1 MERSLLS
8 MFLPAIQQLPDSKPL
23 TRDQLIT
30 PDFLI
35 SKNGDLEIYYAPHNE
50 YINNE
55 AKIIIVGITPGWS
68 QMRIAFEAFL
78 KGLAAEKKHDTI
90 LKETKIAASFAGGMR
105 GNLISMLDQ
114 CGLQDALG
122 IDSSDTLFGRNRAI
136 LHTTSAVKYP
146 VFYRGKNY
154 TGHQPDLLKTEILA
168 EYATKV
174 FPAELTLINSHALI
188 IPLGIT
194 VERLLRQLYT
204 ANRLT
209 GHTIL
214 FGFPHPSGANG
225 HRAKQF
231 EQNNYAMTGIIRKWG
246 EQL

>member
-8 MFLPAIQQLPDSKPL
+8 MFLPAIQQLPDGKPL
-23 TRDQLIT
+23 TRNQLIT
-30 PDFLI
+30 RDFLI
-35 SKNGDLEIYYAPHNE
+35 SKNGELEIYFAPHNE
-50 YINNE
+50 YINHD
-55 AKIIIVGITPGWS
+55 AKIVIVGITPGWS
-68 QMRIAFEAFL
+68 QMRIAFESFM
-78 KGLAAEKKHDTI
+78 KGLAAEKKLDTI
-90 LKETKIAASFAGGMR
+90 LKETKEAASFAGGMR
-105 GNLISMLDQ
+105 RNLISMLNQ

-122 IDSSDTLFGRNRAI
+122 IGSSDTLFKRNRAL
-136 LHTTSAVKYP
+136 LHTTSVVKYP

-154 TGHQPDLLKTEILA
+154 TGHQPDLLKKEILA

-174 FPAELTLINSHALI
+174 FPAELALINSDALI

-194 VERLLRQLYT
+194 IERIIWHLYT
-204 ANRLT
+204 SNQLT

-225 HRAKQF
+225 HRTKQF
-231 EQNNYAMTGIIRKWG
+231 EQNKYAMTGIIRKWG